1 MLHFVLNDGY
11 LRNDGIL
18 RLEKLGDCIMTT
30 DQQTFGATVLTL
42 LRAIA
47 PELEPDTFDA
57 ARPLR
62 SQVDL
67 DSMDW
72 LNFLVSLHERF
83 GVTIPEA
90 DYARLV
96 SFNDVLDYLDGN
108 RG

>member
-1 MLHFVLNDGY
+1 
-11 LRNDGIL
+11 
-18 RLEKLGDCIMTT
+18 MTPT
-30 DQQTFGATVLTL
+30 HETPAATVMIL

-47 PELEPDTFDA
+47 PEVEPDALNF

-72 LNFLVSLHERF
+72 LNFLVSLSEHF
-83 GVTIPEA
+83 GVAIPEA

-96 SFNDVLDYLDGN
+96 TFNDVLDYLEGK

>member
-1 MLHFVLNDGY
+1 MNPEPLS
-11 LRNDGIL
+11 
-18 RLEKLGDCIMTT
+18 TT
-30 DQQTFGATVLTL
+30 VMNL

-47 PELEPDTFDA
+47 PELEPGTLDP

-72 LNFLVSLHERF
+72 LNFLVSLHEHF
-83 GVTIPEA
+83 GVTIPET

-96 SFNDVLDYLDGN
+96 SFNDVLDYLAGKT
-108 RG
+108 G